1 MNKIR
6 CRIGGGS
13 CSGHSGSWMVDKNEM
28 ADDFGTMGFAKGT
41 TDIVVVTKQSHS
53 GFAHSSASHM
63 VLDYLSNGQ
72 LKYKSGSTN
81 GQPKSMAKA
90 VAMCTYGYN

>member
-1 MNKIR
+1 MTVTKE
-6 CRIGGGS
+6 
-13 CSGHSGSWMVDKNEM
+13 EM
-28 ADDFGTMGFAKGT
+28 ADDFGKMGFAKGT

-53 GFAHSSASHM
+53 GFDHASASHI
-63 VLDYLSNGQ
+63 VLDYQSNGQ

-81 GQPKSMAKA
+81 GQPKSMANA